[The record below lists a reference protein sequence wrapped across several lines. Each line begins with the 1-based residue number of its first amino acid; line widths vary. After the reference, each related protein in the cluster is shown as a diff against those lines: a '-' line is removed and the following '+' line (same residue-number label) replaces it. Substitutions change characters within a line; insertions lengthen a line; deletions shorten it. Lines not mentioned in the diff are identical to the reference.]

1 MSQCADVP
9 PFSPLLPLSFL
20 CCPWMMDHPRLL
32 SSALFSTPV
41 LSLSPVA
48 FHFMDW
54 HIRITSPRSH
64 PWLTKHLERDPHF
77 LPCLVRKSVSQP
89 LLCFASCHLHSSLCS
104 LHTSCCLFFFF
115 FLFLEH
121 MLPPAIR
128 TLYWMVPIMERFFF
142 QHSHGCIFSNI
153 PISSLSWVSYLK
165 CSQQTHF
172 TWLYSDFLHSCYHYL
187 IIFPILSWW
196 TDCLPFTRMLASSEC
211 LAW

>member
-1 MSQCADVP
+1 MSQCADAP
-9 PFSPLLPLSFL
+9 PFSPLLPLRFL

-48 FHFMDW
+48 FHAMDQ

-64 PWLTKHLERDPHF
+64 PWLTKHLERDTHF
-77 LPCLVRKSVSQP
+77 LSCLMRKSVSQP
-89 LLCFASCHLHSSLCS
+89 LLCFVPCHLHSSLCS

-115 FLFLEH
+115 FSFLEH
-121 MLPPAIR
+121 MLPPAIM

-172 TWLYSDFLHSCYHYL
+172 TWLYSDFYIAVITTWSFFLFYL
-187 IIFPILSWW
+187 DGLTVF
-196 TDCLPFTRMLASSEC
+196 SSLEC
-211 LAW
+211 QPHQSV